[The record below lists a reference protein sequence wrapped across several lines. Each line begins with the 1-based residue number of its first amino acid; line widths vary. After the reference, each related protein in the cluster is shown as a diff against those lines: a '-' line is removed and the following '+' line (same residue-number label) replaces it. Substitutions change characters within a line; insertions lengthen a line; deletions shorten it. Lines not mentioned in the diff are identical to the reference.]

1 MLVTNE
7 RMSTIRRLAARKGMN
22 SKIVKK
28 PSVVVRQPYIMVEVV
43 YKGQRGH
50 GFSKCSPRD
59 TFDEDIGFSIA
70 VSRALSDVKDAQW

>member
-7 RMSTIRRLAARKGMN
+7 RMSNIRRLAARKGMN
-22 SKIVKK
+22 PKIIKRPAVI
-28 PSVVVRQPYIMVEVV
+28 VRQPYVMVEVQ

-70 VSRALSDVKDAQW
+70 VSRALADVKDAKY